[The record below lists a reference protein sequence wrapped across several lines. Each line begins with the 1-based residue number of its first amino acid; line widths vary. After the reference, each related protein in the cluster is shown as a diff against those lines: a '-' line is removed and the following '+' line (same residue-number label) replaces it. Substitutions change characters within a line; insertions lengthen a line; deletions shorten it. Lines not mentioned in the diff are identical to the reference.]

1 MGKQKIVIDENLAIR
16 MMKFFLETSAP
27 RILQEGEGA
36 KKQVMKSDN

>member
-27 RILQEGEGA
+27 RILQKGEGA
-36 KKQVMKSDN
+36 KKQVMKSDD